1 MAAAAAGA
9 MLAMRGFIV
18 DDAWIPVRYA
28 RHLADGLGY
37 VWNEGSP
44 RSDGVTPL
52 PYAVLLS
59 GMARRASAEDVLQ
72 RARLL
77 GAGAWLLASGGLGAA
92 LARAAASVPLR
103 LIAGAIVALSLPVAA
118 HAVSGLETGIVMA
131 LVTAAAACLAS
142 APDAPRMRGL
152 ALLFA
157 SLVPA
162 FRPEMAAWAF
172 VLASGAS
179 LLDRPARDPRAL
191 LRAVAFGS
199 LSLLPWVATFVLRA
213 VVFGSPMPLSLLA
226 KPSDLAHGLSYVA
239 AAGLAALGPVFAFAP
254 LAAARAGGPGAALL
268 ASGAA
273 HLVAIALAGG
283 DWMPYARLVAPIV
296 PSLALGAVLVDARA
310 SALGRALRATG
321 ALGLGAWLFV
331 TAAPAGRRVV
341 DERRVL
347 AESAR
352 PLLASSRRVATVDIG
367 WPSSVSEAA
376 IVDLAGLT
384 DPVVAR
390 LPGGHTSKR
399 VDPALLLDRDP
410 DALLFFARG
419 TSPADAV
426 YLHIVEARLAAS
438 DVIRSH
444 YAPQAFVALGGGT
457 GYVVWKRTDR

>member
-1 MAAAAAGA
+1 
-9 MLAMRGFIV
+9 
-18 DDAWIPVRYA
+18 
-28 RHLADGLGY
+28 
-37 VWNEGSP
+37 
-44 RSDGVTPL
+44 
-52 PYAVLLS
+52 
-59 GMARRASAEDVLQ
+59 
-72 RARLL
+72 
-77 GAGAWLLASGGLGAA
+77 
-92 LARAAASVPLR
+92 
-103 LIAGAIVALSLPVAA
+103 
-118 HAVSGLETGIVMA
+118 
-131 LVTAAAACLAS
+131 
-142 APDAPRMRGL
+142 MRGL
-152 ALLFA
+152 APLA
-157 SLVPA
+157 ALVPA

-179 LLDRPARDPRAL
+179 PSIDRREIRARSSAQSRSARSRSCRGPRRSCSARSSSARPCRFL
-191 LRAVAFGS
+191 
-199 LSLLPWVATFVLRA
+199 
-213 VVFGSPMPLSLLA
+213 LLA
-226 KPSDLAHGLSYVA
+226 KPSDLAHGLSQRVA
-239 AAGLAALGPVFAFAP
+239 AAGLAALGPVFAFACSP
-254 LAAARAGGPGAALL
+254 PRGPAVRARCL

-273 HLVAIALAGG
+273 HLVAVALAGG
-283 DWMPYARLVAPIV
+283 DWMPHARLVAPIV

-310 SALGRALRATG
+310 SALGRALRAPG
-321 ALGLGAWLFV
+321 ALGLGAWLFG
-331 TAAPAGRRVV
+331 TEAPAGRRVV

-426 YLHIVEARLAAS
+426 YLHMVEARLAAS